1 MFCVSTSRRSN
12 LNLRQVESSSSRYVV
27 EKITYNTVQKITL
40 FEYTQVSNP
49 EFAIKL
55 ASSSF
60 SSNELTSFFKYLSDG
75 DLRMG
80 LTMCGR
86 SICLPF
92 SSNRGILFGDKNDL
106 FLLGEADS
114 RSDVRVDLVLNDD
127 E

>member
-27 EKITYNTVQKITL
+27 EKIIYNTVQKINI

-49 EFAIKL
+49 DFAIKL

-92 SSNRGILFGDKNDL
+92 SSNGGILFGDKNDL

-114 RSDVRVDLVLNDD
+114 RSDVRVDLVLN
-127 E
+127 EE

>member
-27 EKITYNTVQKITL
+27 EKITYNTVQKITI

-49 EFAIKL
+49 DFAIKL

-60 SSNELTSFFKYLSDG
+60 SSNELTSFFRYLSDG

-114 RSDVRVDLVLNDD
+114 RSDVRVDLVLNND
-127 E
+127 

>member
-1 MFCVSTSRRSN
+1 MFCVSTSRGSN
-12 LNLRQVESSSSRYVV
+12 LNLKQVESSSSRYVV
-27 EKITYNTVQKITL
+27 EKITYNTVQKITI

-49 EFAIKL
+49 DFAIKL

-114 RSDVRVDLVLNDD
+114 RSDVRVDLVLND